1 MDLFIFDGGDGSQKP
16 PDRGGADRHTV
27 YELER
32 RLDRAML
39 TMEAHWSLLTENTEL
54 SQDDLV
60 ARMTELEGP
69 EGKAAREPAEC
80 EGCGRATSRRH
91 TKCLYCG
98 HPVAMDPFA

>member
-1 MDLFIFDGGDGSQKP
+1 MDAFIFDGGDGGQKP

-32 RLDRAML
+32 RLNRALL
-39 TMEAHWSLLTENTEL
+39 TMEALWSLVAEHTEL

-60 ARMTELEGP
+60 ARIEELEGP
-69 EGKAAREPAEC
+69 DGRVAREPTEC
-80 EGCGRATSRRH
+80 DGCGRATSRRH

-98 HPVAMDPFA
+98 HAVALDPFA